1 MTKILI
7 KDNEMLISQTTARTN
22 MKDFVEKN
30 RSRESTK
37 IFKHQA
43 GWSAECSLGLLM
55 DAGTDTFVELEPLL
69 NALRDAGVERITVE
83 L

>member
-1 MTKILI
+1 
-7 KDNEMLISQTTARTN
+7 MLISQTTARTN

-30 RSRESTK
+30 RSREFTK

-69 NALRDAGVERITVE
+69 NALRDAGVERITVD